1 MPQELVD
8 FLAAR
13 PGLRFFDL
21 LLHDLNGVDRGKRV
35 DVTGGRATFDKGLL
49 LPGSMFA
56 LDVPGHT
63 VEATGLGFDE
73 GDADRPCL
81 PDL

>member
-1 MPQELVD
+1 MSQELLE

-13 PGLRFFDL
+13 PELRFIDL

-35 DVTGGRATFDKGLL
+35 DVTSAPTAFSQGLL

-63 VEATGLGFDE
+63 VEASGLGFDE
-73 GDADRPCL
+73 GDADRP
-81 PDL
+81 